1 MTLLVLGCGPG
12 NPLGRKAVS
21 GKITLN
27 TAPLKDGSIEFS
39 PHDPNGV
46 GSGAMIADG
55 VYSIV
60 TEKGLP
66 VGKYTVRIISI
77 KSRTSGPDPNLPPG
91 PGMAPVGI
99 DLIPP
104 SYNSNSTQVIEITD
118 AGPNEFNY
126 DIVTRR
132 R

>member
-1 MTLLVLGCGPG
+1 MLPVLGCGPG

-27 TAPLKDGSIEFS
+27 GQPLKSGSIEFS
-39 PHDPNGV
+39 PQAKDGV
-46 GSGAMIADG
+46 NSGATITDG
-55 VYSIV
+55 AYSIV

-66 VGKYTVRIISI
+66 VGKYTARIFSTMA
-77 KSRTSGPDPNLPPG
+77 RDPSTVKDLPPG
-91 PGMAPVGI
+91 PATTPAGI

-104 SYNSNSTQVIEITD
+104 EYGSQSTQIVEVTD
-118 AGPNEFNY
+118 DKPNEFNF
-126 DIVTRR
+126 DITTRR

>member
-1 MTLLVLGCGPG
+1 MLLLVGCGPG

-21 GKITLN
+21 GKVTLN
-27 TAPLKDGSIEFS
+27 GQPLKSGSIEFS
-39 PHDPNGV
+39 PQAENGV
-46 GSGAMIADG
+46 NSGAVITNG
-55 VYSIV
+55 EYSIV

-66 VGKYTVRIISI
+66 VGKYTARIFASQAREVP
-77 KSRTSGPDPNLPPG
+77 KDMPPG
-91 PGMAPVGI
+91 PATAPAGV

-104 SYNSNSTQVIEITD
+104 EYSSQSTQVVEVKD
-118 AGPNEFNY
+118 DGPNEFNF